1 MANPTEWTCN
11 PLASVPIPI
20 DSPGS
25 PFFPEPVV
33 TRRRDPFLQ
42 ALDSLRRLSQQGAFA
57 PGTPVVIVEEARRLR
72 LSTTPVREAL
82 AWLCGEGLI
91 ERAPYGG
98 YLAPRMDAAL
108 VRDRFAF
115 RLHCLTASLDLIAA
129 VHDRD
134 EPVPSIA
141 ASEQRLAESLDRVVR
156 GTGNQVLAEA
166 FDRVGRQLRPL
177 EAAERRIFRDRDAEA
192 AAILRLSDAGSTPA
206 LRQALVAYHQRRMEA
221 APLLVLD
228 VVGDRRDPPDEDG

>member
-1 MANPTEWTCN
+1 M
-11 PLASVPIPI
+11 
-20 DSPGS
+20 
-25 PFFPEPVV
+25 
-33 TRRRDPFLQ
+33 TRMRDPFLQ
-42 ALDSLRRLSQQGAFA
+42 ALDSLRRLSEQGVFA
-57 PGTPVVIVEEARRLR
+57 PGTPIVIVEEARRLR

-91 ERAPYGG
+91 ERAPSGG

-115 RLHCLTASLDLIAA
+115 RLHCLTTSLDLIAA

-134 EPVPSIA
+134 EPVASTA
-141 ASEQRLAESLDRVVR
+141 APESRLAESLDRMVR

-177 EAAERRIFRDRDAEA
+177 EAAERRIFRDREAEA
-192 AAILRLSDAGSTPA
+192 AAILRVSGAGAIPA
-206 LRQALVAYHQRRMEA
+206 LRQALVAYHQRRMDA

-228 VVGDRRDPPDEDG
+228 VAGERRDPADRDG